1 LVNSAT
7 IKGCRR
13 RDEKVHDRDSR
24 VAIWIAVCPQAAYSP
39 SLAPKAEEHPMATNA
54 AILRGLG
61 RGAMRLEKA
70 LLKLLDNWMR
80 QQVAHL
86 HGSVSRPRRNN

>member
-1 LVNSAT
+1 
-7 IKGCRR
+7 
-13 RDEKVHDRDSR
+13 
-24 VAIWIAVCPQAAYSP
+24 
-39 SLAPKAEEHPMATNA
+39 MATNA

-80 QQVAHL
+80 QQVARL
-86 HGSVSRPRRNN
+86 RGSVSRPRRNN

>member
-1 LVNSAT
+1 
-7 IKGCRR
+7 
-13 RDEKVHDRDSR
+13 
-24 VAIWIAVCPQAAYSP
+24 
-39 SLAPKAEEHPMATNA
+39 MATNA